1 MRAAELTGQSITA
14 EQIRL
19 QLIESGIATMPLNI
33 ITRAADL
40 GLTDDDMDRIVN
52 ELAEARVRH

>member
-1 MRAAELTGQSITA
+1 MQAAETTERSITA

-19 QLIESGIATMPLNI
+19 QLIESGIAAMPLNI

-40 GLTDDDMDRIVN
+40 GATEDDMDRIVN

>member
-19 QLIESGIATMPLNI
+19 QLVECGIATMPLNV
-33 ITRAADL
+33 ITRAAEL
-40 GLTDDDMDRIVN
+40 GLTEDEMDRIVN
-52 ELAEARVRH
+52 ELAEAHVRH

>member
-1 MRAAELTGQSITA
+1 MRAAETTERSITA

-19 QLIESGIATMPLNI
+19 QLIESGIAAMPLNI

-40 GLTDDDMDRIVN
+40 GATEDDMDRIVN